1 MDSCGGRLQQRPV
14 PLVPPPRRSR
24 RARLPPRRSPGE
36 RFPGGDQSLRPQ
48 EPLRLRLR
56 GWVQPGLARE
66 HAAHVA
72 HIRSVGGALRPWLSP
87 NGSRGPDRGAP
98 IRSKQ
103 SPGRRPAGPSRAKDP
118 RRCTMRAARVFALM
132 LLMVGC
138 LTGKSFAQYSNA
150 TGTFDANIAVVP
162 GELPDG
168 GASLPPELQSVGPD
182 LFVGQVTVAKSGG
195 IYSVNYK
202 GSREDGAKLVI
213 NATFSSDWVGL
224 KFGSVEVAGHG

>member
-1 MDSCGGRLQQRPV
+1 MDSRGGRVQQRPV
-14 PLVPPPRRSR
+14 PLVSPSRRSR
-24 RARLPPRRSPGE
+24 RAQFPPRRSPGE

-48 EPLRLRLR
+48 EPLRLPLR

-103 SPGRRPAGPSRAKDP
+103 SPGRQPAGPSRVQDP
-118 RRCTMRAARVFALM
+118 RRCTMRAARVFGLM

-138 LTGKSFAQYSNA
+138 LAGKSFAQYSNA
-150 TGTFDANIAVVP
+150 TGTFNVKIGVVP
-162 GELPDG
+162 GALPDA
-168 GASLPPELQSVGPD
+168 GASLPPELQNVGPD
-182 LFVGQVTVAKSGG
+182 LYDGTLTVSKSGSG
-195 IYSVNYK
+195 YSVSFN
-202 GSREDGAKLVI
+202 GRREDGALLVV
-213 NATFSSDWVGL
+213 NAQFDASWVGIKL
-224 KFGSVEVAGHG
+224 GSLVVG